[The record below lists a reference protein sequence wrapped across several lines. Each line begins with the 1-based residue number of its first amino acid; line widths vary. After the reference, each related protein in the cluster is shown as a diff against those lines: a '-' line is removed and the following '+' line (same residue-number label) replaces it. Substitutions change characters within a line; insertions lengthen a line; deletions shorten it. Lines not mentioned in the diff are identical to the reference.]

1 MREEIERV
9 ATGVAGEEELEWW
22 IEPFSE
28 TPAGQIPGA
37 RESRLVRVAEEV
49 TKLMGFEPTLSSRG
63 SCNMNAG
70 VAAGISTISTGG
82 GRGGSRDTAE
92 EYANIEPNL
101 LGVKL
106 NFLIG
111 YILTSGKLD

>member
-1 MREEIERV
+1 
-9 ATGVAGEEELEWW
+9 
-22 IEPFSE
+22 
-28 TPAGQIPGA
+28 
-37 RESRLVRVAEEV
+37 
-49 TKLMGFEPTLSSRG
+49 
-63 SCNMNAG
+63 MNAG

>member
-1 MREEIERV
+1 MREAIERI
-9 ATGVAGEEELEWW
+9 ATEVAGEEELEWW

-37 RESRLVRVAEEV
+37 RESKLVRVAEEV
-49 TKLMGFEPTLSSRG
+49 TKLMGFEPTLSNRG

-70 VAAGISTISTGG
+70 VAAGVSTISTGG

-106 NFLIG
+106 NFLLG
-111 YILTSGKLD
+111 YILTTGKLD